1 MLRKVWNTAK
11 KHIDLCAFAL
21 ITGIAVI
28 DLLRYAALGML
39 QPLLYMVVTELIL
52 VSFAFAAWKG
62 KLPILMLPVGLAVG
76 WLGTWTNY
84 LETTLFHVGF
94 FLQAGV
100 AILWALGGIVLA
112 LRHIK
117 QAAPHWWVFLALP
130 LVLTAGC
137 MVVCKVSYDAARMA
151 DRAGQTVW
159 AVPQI
164 YEQECEH
171 PGIVE
176 HISYET
182 KAYATDERTVEKQAC
197 VYLPYGYDPEKQY
210 NILYLMHGTGDN
222 EDYWLLTHP
231 ENKTMLDQMIEQQVI
246 EPLIVVTPTFY
257 VEDDCKDGLDPLTY
271 SFAKELRNDLMPAVE
286 AQYSTYAETCDDA
299 GFAASREHRAFAG
312 LSRGAVT
319 TNHSAVCQALDYFAW
334 FGTFSGSRTT
344 ADEFRAAIQS
354 DEFAQLP
361 IKYLYAC
368 GGSYDFALPGQIEDY
383 NNLLAVEPRLQ
394 SGVNTTFAV
403 YPLRHHSADNWHIA
417 LYNFLQKVFVE

>member
-1 MLRKVWNTAK
+1 
-11 KHIDLCAFAL
+11 
-21 ITGIAVI
+21 
-28 DLLRYAALGML
+28 
-39 QPLLYMVVTELIL
+39 
-52 VSFAFAAWKG
+52 
-62 KLPILMLPVGLAVG
+62 
-76 WLGTWTNY
+76 
-84 LETTLFHVGF
+84 
-94 FLQAGV
+94 
-100 AILWALGGIVLA
+100 
-112 LRHIK
+112 
-117 QAAPHWWVFLALP
+117 
-130 LVLTAGC
+130 
-137 MVVCKVSYDAARMA
+137 
-151 DRAGQTVW
+151 
-159 AVPQI
+159 
-164 YEQECEH
+164 
-171 PGIVE
+171 
-176 HISYET
+176 
-182 KAYATDERTVEKQAC
+182 
-197 VYLPYGYDPEKQY
+197 
-210 NILYLMHGTGDN
+210 MHGTGDN

-299 GFAASREHRAFAG
+299 GFAASRDHRAFAG

>member
-1 MLRKVWNTAK
+1 M
-11 KHIDLCAFAL
+11 
-21 ITGIAVI
+21 
-28 DLLRYAALGML
+28 
-39 QPLLYMVVTELIL
+39 
-52 VSFAFAAWKG
+52 
-62 KLPILMLPVGLAVG
+62 
-76 WLGTWTNY
+76 
-84 LETTLFHVGF
+84 
-94 FLQAGV
+94 
-100 AILWALGGIVLA
+100 
-112 LRHIK
+112 
-117 QAAPHWWVFLALP
+117 
-130 LVLTAGC
+130 
-137 MVVCKVSYDAARMA
+137 
-151 DRAGQTVW
+151 
-159 AVPQI
+159 
-164 YEQECEH
+164 
-171 PGIVE
+171 
-176 HISYET
+176 
-182 KAYATDERTVEKQAC
+182 
-197 VYLPYGYDPEKQY
+197 
-210 NILYLMHGTGDN
+210 
-222 EDYWLLTHP
+222 
-231 ENKTMLDQMIEQQVI
+231 
-246 EPLIVVTPTFY
+246 
-257 VEDDCKDGLDPLTY
+257 TY

-354 DEFAQLP
+354 DEFARLP